1 MVNLSL
7 AVKDFY
13 DFFFFSEALQPTPI
27 FTELSS
33 PLLPRSYPLRMY
45 CVQRIQLSKA
55 QENGS
60 F

>member
-13 DFFFFSEALQPTPI
+13 DFFFSQAFQPTPI
-27 FTELSS
+27 FIELSS
-33 PLLPRSYPLRMY
+33 PLLPFSYPLHMH
-45 CVQRIQLSKA
+45 CVQCIQLSEA
-55 QENGS
+55 QKKES